1 MDEKL
6 HRRRWLT
13 WLHRIG
19 YVTTALIVVQ
29 LLAIGYFGTRGW
41 IEDREM
47 RAAKIADTRTHEGPL
62 QPTDDRWVRGSA
74 IHLLGKL
81 PPLGALNGDG
91 IRFVAMPSFNSSHFA
106 VAITLPDPTADEAQ
120 GVLSTFAQHDKYAP
134 LGERQFRMPATAYR
148 SLAARLDDLTD
159 GWPGH
164 SVVCLDGTPVAFE
177 RVRGS
182 RITSGSGN
190 CHSHY
195 DQVSELMLDHLL
207 RFAPGEELP
216 TGGWWHSHDKPGG

>member
-1 MDEKL
+1 MP
-6 HRRRWLT
+6 RRRWLR

-41 IEDREM
+41 LEEREL
-47 RAAKIADTRTHEGPL
+47 RAARIAETRTNEGPL
-62 QPTDDRWVRGSA
+62 QPTDDRWVRASA
-74 IHLLGKL
+74 IYLLERL
-81 PPLGALNGDG
+81 PPLEALNGDG

-106 VAITLPDPTADEAQ
+106 VAISLPDPAAAEAQ
-120 GVLSTFAQHDKYAP
+120 GVLSTFAAQEKYAP
-134 LGERQFRMPATAYR
+134 LSERQFRMPATAYR
-148 SLAARLDDLTD
+148 SLAARFDELTD

-164 SVVCLDGTPVAFE
+164 WSMCLDGNPVAFE
-177 RVRGS
+177 RVRGR

-195 DQVSELMLDHLL
+195 DQVSELIWVYL
-207 RFAPGEELP
+207 RRFVPGDDLP
-216 TGGWWHSHDKPGG
+216 TRGDWQR